1 MHRDAA
7 GRGIVAASAGPR
19 RRPSGREGARHASY
33 FRDRSEEAFAA
44 LSLRRCGLTLCVP
57 RDGFVLT
64 LTPASAPPTPGLCA
78 SPQHGPH
85 GPRNYCGAP
94 LSRVAKRSQPGR
106 PGSCPPPWKASRAAR
121 AHRPVPAKGQ
131 RPSWAEPRPHLC
143 RESSYITGG
152 VAYSAHQMLFGQKV
166 KSKNVFKK
174 CGRCNSNYITY

>member
-33 FRDRSEEAFAA
+33 FRDCSEEAFAA

-94 LSRVAKRSQPGR
+94 LPRVAKRSQPGR
-106 PGSCPPPWKASRAAR
+106 PGSCPLPGKPLVLLEPIAPSLPKASAPRGPNHTLTFAAN
-121 AHRPVPAKGQ
+121 
-131 RPSWAEPRPHLC
+131 HL
-143 RESSYITGG
+143 TLQ
-152 VAYSAHQMLFGQKV
+152 VAWPIVLTKCFLV
-166 KSKNVFKK
+166 K
-174 CGRCNSNYITY
+174 R